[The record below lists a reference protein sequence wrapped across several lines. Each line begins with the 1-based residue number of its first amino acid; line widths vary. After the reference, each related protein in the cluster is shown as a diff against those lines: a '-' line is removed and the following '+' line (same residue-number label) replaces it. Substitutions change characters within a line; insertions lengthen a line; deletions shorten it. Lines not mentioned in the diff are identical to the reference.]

1 MNKMQKLTC
10 AKVLK
15 VIFYLLGFPLLML
28 FVAKDSMIFFNEG
41 AFSETAKN
49 GITAALVL
57 WAGFTLLQ
65 IGLYL
70 VLKKQQAVRTIIL
83 VILAVALMLAPI
95 AGLDI
100 RNEKE
105 LDKIRTEY
113 SDKGVKVENY
123 SLQKQWFN
131 ALSANKRESGYAYKL
146 NERVDNV
153 IRTYGLSEYYPKMY
167 RERTQ
172 LNTAV
177 AYYQVGG
184 LDGEM
189 IKVTGDNID
198 GLFDS
203 LKAQSPYAYN
213 PNGLLYD
220 GYIFGV
226 ENALELLIKYNEYAK
241 LTVYRRSST
250 YIGTEKYADAF
261 KEGCY
266 VLKDGAYV
274 TMKAAGEAFCK
285 QPGTIYYEKLSI
297 ADAYKAM
304 VKDIKDSETN
314 SSKYESDAWYNYFN
328 DNTEILD
335 TRTGKMTNYSTLRI
349 EEDNYRLTDSRL
361 NAVLG
366 TLFEYLGM
374 NPAINKLLNGLN
386 LDGIIGLVNALLQEN
401 GADLTSGDIG
411 NVVSQ
416 LLYGYNNGKGGETTG
431 LAYPV
436 QYLFG
441 NLNLSDKNVFKS
453 TGETAYEYDDEGHL
467 VYEVDASG
475 NTTDIPKLTGKTG
488 TVYVITYSDSGKKNP
503 DGTPILNATVNRAEF
518 DTTKMSPLPEK
529 AADIK
534 TGTVYTTGD
543 IFKEVKLNANY
554 SAYVENLEKNKNPN
568 TAALVDIIKSL
579 QPALGLVGG
588 LLNLNDIIGG
598 LVSGL
603 DVSAILA
610 KIAPDLDL
618 NAILTQILSK
628 IDLTGVTVEGVQ
640 KLLDT
645 VLGELS
651 FYSHPLLKKCWQS
664 DFVSDTDK
672 ALATTAGTTVDMSDY
687 AWVKY
692 TCEDFGITS
701 GCALAA
707 KGGLLTGK
715 TIGNGTSADA
725 AISLADCY
733 QLQADIAYQPEMYP
747 LLAARRY
754 FSIWAGILAMSIFLS
769 TYFHNKERLY
779 AYEIALNGGEY

>member
-131 ALSANKRESGYAYKL
+131 AISANKRESGYAYKL

-241 LTVYRRSST
+241 LTVYRPT
-250 YIGTEKYADAF
+250 KYTVADYAEAF
-261 KEGCY
+261 NAGCY
-266 VLKDGAYV
+266 VINNDGAYV
-274 TMKAAGEAFCK
+274 TMKAAGETFCK
-285 QPGTIYYEKLSI
+285 QPGTIYYEQLSI
-297 ADAYKAM
+297 ADAYKKM
-304 VKDIKDSETN
+304 VSEIEASATN
-314 SSKYESDAWYNYFN
+314 ASAYASDAWYNYTHDF
-328 DNTEILD
+328 TEILD
-335 TRTGKMTNYSTLRI
+335 TRSGEMTTYSKLRI

-374 NPAINKLLNGLN
+374 NPAINKLLDSLKAQQL
-386 LDGIIGLVNALLQEN
+386 LDLVNSLLKEN
-401 GADLTSGDIG
+401 GADLSSGDIG

-431 LAYPV
+431 LALPV

-441 NLNLSDKNVFKS
+441 NLNFTSKEVYKS
-453 TGETAYEYDDEGHL
+453 TGKNAFKGSVPADE
-467 VYEVDASG
+467 V
-475 NTTDIPKLTGKTG
+475 
-488 TVYVITYSDSGKKNP
+488 VYVTTYTIDKDKVND
-503 DGTPILNATVNRAEF
+503 DGTPVLTAKITREAYDAATMKQLPKTSAEIVPG
-518 DTTKMSPLPEK
+518 TK
-529 AADIK
+529 
-534 TGTVYTTGD
+534 YTTGD
-543 IFKEVKLNANY
+543 TYAKTKLGT
-554 SAYVENLEKNKNPN
+554 AYTAYKTKLESDNKNPN

-598 LVSGL
+598 LVPGL
-603 DVSAILA
+603 DVAGILKA
-610 KIAPDLDL
+610 IAPDLDL
-618 NAILTQILSK
+618 NAILTQVLSK

-715 TIGNGTSADA
+715 TIGNGTPADA

-733 QLQADIAYQPEMYP
+733 QLQADIAYQPDMYP

>member
-70 VLKKQQAVRTIIL
+70 VLKKQQAARTIIL
-83 VILAVALMLAPI
+83 VILAVALMLAPV

-131 ALSANKRESGYAYKL
+131 ALSADKRESGYAYKL

-189 IKVTGDNID
+189 IKVTGDNIN

-203 LKAQSPYAYN
+203 LKTQSPYAYN

-220 GYIFGV
+220 GYVFGV

-241 LTVYRRSST
+241 LTVYRPT
-250 YIGTEKYADAF
+250 KYTVADYAEAF
-261 KEGCY
+261 SAGCY
-266 VLKDGAYV
+266 VIKDGAYV
-274 TMKAAGEAFCK
+274 TMKAAGETFCK
-285 QPGTIYYEKLSI
+285 QPGTIYYESLSI
-297 ADAYKAM
+297 ADAYKKM
-304 VKDIKDSETN
+304 VSEIEESATN
-314 SSKYESDAWYNYFN
+314 ASAYESDAWYNYTN
-328 DNTEILD
+328 DITEILD

-374 NPAINKLLNGLN
+374 NPAINKLLDSLKAQQL
-386 LDGIIGLVNALLQEN
+386 LDLVNSLLKDN
-401 GADLTSGDIG
+401 DADLSSGDIG

-431 LAYPV
+431 LALPA

-441 NLNLSDKNVFKS
+441 NLDFTSKEVYKS
-453 TGETAYEYDDEGHL
+453 TGKNAFKVGATADE
-467 VYEVDASG
+467 V
-475 NTTDIPKLTGKTG
+475 
-488 TVYVITYSDSGKKNP
+488 VYVTTYKDSGEVND
-503 DGTPILNATVNRAEF
+503 DGSPVLTATITREAFDNATMKQPPKTSAEIVPGQ
-518 DTTKMSPLPEK
+518 K
-529 AADIK
+529 
-534 TGTVYTTGD
+534 YTTGD
-543 IFKEVKLNANY
+543 TYAKTKLGT
-554 SAYVENLEKNKNPN
+554 AYTAYKTKLESDNKNPN

-588 LLNLNDIIGG
+588 LLDLNDIIGG
-598 LVSGL
+598 LVPGL
-603 DVSAILA
+603 DVAGILKA
-610 KIAPDLDL
+610 IAPDLDL
-618 NAILTQILSK
+618 NAILTQILGK

-701 GCALAA
+701 GCALVA

-733 QLQADIAYQPEMYP
+733 QLQADIAYQPDMYP

-769 TYFHNKERLY
+769 TYFHNKEKLY

>member
-70 VLKKQQAVRTIIL
+70 VLKKQQAARTIIL
-83 VILAVALMLAPI
+83 VILAVALMLAPV

-131 ALSANKRESGYAYKL
+131 ALSADKRESGYAYKL

-203 LKAQSPYAYN
+203 LQSQSPYAYN

-241 LTVYRRSST
+241 LTVYRPT
-250 YIGTEKYADAF
+250 KYTVADYAEAF
-261 KEGCY
+261 SAGCY
-266 VLKDGAYV
+266 VIKDGAYV
-274 TMKAAGEAFCK
+274 TMKAAGETFSK
-285 QPGTIYYEKLSI
+285 QPGTVYYEKLAI
-297 ADAYKAM
+297 ADAYKKM
-304 VKDIKDSETN
+304 VSEIEESATN
-314 SSKYESDAWYNYFN
+314 ASAYESDAWYNYTN
-328 DNTEILD
+328 DITEILD

-374 NPAINKLLNGLN
+374 NPAINKLLDSLKAQQL
-386 LDGIIGLVNALLQEN
+386 LDLVNSLLKEN
-401 GADLTSGDIG
+401 SADLSSGDIG

-431 LAYPV
+431 LALPA

-441 NLNLSDKNVFKS
+441 NLDFTSKEVYKS
-453 TGETAYEYDDEGHL
+453 TGKNAFKVGATADE
-467 VYEVDASG
+467 V
-475 NTTDIPKLTGKTG
+475 
-488 TVYVITYSDSGKKNP
+488 VYVTTYKDSGEVND
-503 DGTPILNATVNRAEF
+503 DGSPVLTATITREAFDNATMKQPPKTSAEIVPGQ
-518 DTTKMSPLPEK
+518 K
-529 AADIK
+529 
-534 TGTVYTTGD
+534 YTTGD
-543 IFKEVKLNANY
+543 TYAKTKLGT
-554 SAYVENLEKNKNPN
+554 AYTAYKTKLESDNKNPN

-588 LLNLNDIIGG
+588 LLDLNDIIGG
-598 LVSGL
+598 LVPGL
-603 DVSAILA
+603 DVAGILKA
-610 KIAPDLDL
+610 IAPDLDL
-618 NAILTQILSK
+618 NAILTQILGK

-733 QLQADIAYQPEMYP
+733 QLQADIAYQPDMYP

>member
-131 ALSANKRESGYAYKL
+131 AISANKRESGYAYKL
-146 NERVDNV
+146 NDRVDNV

-226 ENALELLIKYNEYAK
+226 ENVLELLIKYNEYAK
-241 LTVYRRSST
+241 LTVYRPT
-250 YIGTEKYADAF
+250 KYTVADYAEAF
-261 KEGCY
+261 NAGCY
-266 VLKDGAYV
+266 VINNDGAYV
-274 TMKAAGEAFCK
+274 TMKSAGETFCK
-285 QPGTIYYEKLSI
+285 QPGTIYYEQLAI
-297 ADAYKAM
+297 ADAYKKM
-304 VKDIKDSETN
+304 VSEIEASATN
-314 SSKYESDAWYNYFN
+314 ASAYASDAWYNYTN
-328 DNTEILD
+328 DITEILD

-374 NPAINKLLNGLN
+374 NPAINKLLDSLKAQQL
-386 LDGIIGLVNALLQEN
+386 LDLVNSLLKEN
-401 GADLTSGDIG
+401 GADLSSGDIG

-431 LAYPV
+431 LALPA

-441 NLNLSDKNVFKS
+441 NLNFTSKEVYKS
-453 TGETAYEYDDEGHL
+453 TGKNAFKVGALADE
-467 VYEVDASG
+467 V
-475 NTTDIPKLTGKTG
+475 
-488 TVYVITYSDSGKKNP
+488 VYVTTYTDSGEVND
-503 DGTPILNATVNRAEF
+503 DGTPILTAKITREAFDAATMVQSPKTNAEIVPGQ
-518 DTTKMSPLPEK
+518 K
-529 AADIK
+529 
-534 TGTVYTTGD
+534 YTTGD
-543 IFKEVKLNANY
+543 TYAKTDLGTAYKAYETKLKND
-554 SAYVENLEKNKNPN
+554 NKNPN

-588 LLNLNDIIGG
+588 LLDLNSIIGG

-603 DVSAILA
+603 DVSAILKA
-610 KIAPDLDL
+610 IAPDLDL

-715 TIGNGTSADA
+715 TIGNGTPADA

-769 TYFHNKERLY
+769 TYFHNKEKLY

>member
-70 VLKKQQAVRTIIL
+70 VLKKQQAARTIIL
-83 VILAVALMLAPI
+83 VILAVALMLAPV

-131 ALSANKRESGYAYKL
+131 ALSADKRESGYAYKL

-189 IKVTGDNID
+189 IKVTGENIN

-203 LKAQSPYAYN
+203 LKTQSPYAYN

-241 LTVYRRSST
+241 LTVYRPT
-250 YIGTEKYADAF
+250 KYTVADYAEAF
-261 KEGCY
+261 SAGCY
-266 VLKDGAYV
+266 VINNDGAYV

-285 QPGTIYYEKLSI
+285 QPGTIYYEQLAI
-297 ADAYKAM
+297 ADAYKKM
-304 VKDIKDSETN
+304 VSEIEESATN
-314 SSKYESDAWYNYFN
+314 ASAYESDAWYNYTN
-328 DNTEILD
+328 DITEILD

-374 NPAINKLLNGLN
+374 NPAINKLLDSLKAQQL
-386 LDGIIGLVNALLQEN
+386 LDLVNSLLKDN
-401 GADLTSGDIG
+401 DADLSSGDIG

-431 LAYPV
+431 LALPA

-441 NLNLSDKNVFKS
+441 NLDFTSKEIYKS
-453 TGETAYEYDDEGHL
+453 TGKNAFKVGATADE
-467 VYEVDASG
+467 V
-475 NTTDIPKLTGKTG
+475 
-488 TVYVITYSDSGKKNP
+488 VYVTTYKDSGEVND
-503 DGTPILNATVNRAEF
+503 DGTPVLTATITREVFDNATMKQLPKTSAEIVPGQ
-518 DTTKMSPLPEK
+518 K
-529 AADIK
+529 
-534 TGTVYTTGD
+534 YTTGD
-543 IFKEVKLNANY
+543 TYAKTKLGT
-554 SAYVENLEKNKNPN
+554 AYTAYKTKLESDNKNPN

-588 LLNLNDIIGG
+588 LLDLNDIIGG
-598 LVSGL
+598 LVPGL
-603 DVSAILA
+603 DVAGILKA
-610 KIAPDLDL
+610 IAPDLDL
-618 NAILTQILSK
+618 NAILTQILGK

-733 QLQADIAYQPEMYP
+733 QLQADIAYQPDMYP

>member
-146 NERVDNV
+146 NDRVDNV

-226 ENALELLIKYNEYAK
+226 ENVLELLIKYNEYAK
-241 LTVYRRSST
+241 LTVYRPT
-250 YIGTEKYADAF
+250 KYTVADYAEAF
-261 KEGCY
+261 NAGCY
-266 VLKDGAYV
+266 VIKDGAYV
-274 TMKAAGEAFCK
+274 TMKAAEETFCK
-285 QPGTIYYEKLSI
+285 QPGTIYYESLSI
-297 ADAYKAM
+297 ADAYKKM
-304 VKDIKDSETN
+304 VSEIEASATN
-314 SSKYESDAWYNYFN
+314 ASAYASDAWYNYTHDF
-328 DNTEILD
+328 TEILD

-374 NPAINKLLNGLN
+374 NPAINKLLDSLKAQQL
-386 LDGIIGLVNALLQEN
+386 LDLVNSLLKEN
-401 GADLTSGDIG
+401 GADLSSGDIG

-431 LAYPV
+431 LALPA

-441 NLNLSDKNVFKS
+441 NLNFTSKEVYKS
-453 TGETAYEYDDEGHL
+453 TGKNAFKVVATAADE
-467 VYEVDASG
+467 
-475 NTTDIPKLTGKTG
+475 I
-488 TVYVITYSDSGKKNP
+488 VYVTTYTDTGEVND
-503 DGTPILNATVNRAEF
+503 DGTPVLTATITREAFDAETMKQFPKTNAEIVPG
-518 DTTKMSPLPEK
+518 TK
-529 AADIK
+529 
-534 TGTVYTTGD
+534 YTTGD
-543 IFKEVKLNANY
+543 TYVKTKLEA
-554 SAYVENLEKNKNPN
+554 AYTAYKTKLESDNKNPN

-603 DVSAILA
+603 DVSAILKA
-610 KIAPDLDL
+610 IAPDLDL

-715 TIGNGTSADA
+715 TIGNGTPADA

>member
-131 ALSANKRESGYAYKL
+131 ALSADKRESGYAYKL

-226 ENALELLIKYNEYAK
+226 ENVLELLIKYNEYAK
-241 LTVYRRSST
+241 LTVYRPT
-250 YIGTEKYADAF
+250 KYTVADYAEAF
-261 KEGCY
+261 NAGCY
-266 VLKDGAYV
+266 VINNDGAYV
-274 TMKAAGEAFCK
+274 TMKSAGETFCK
-285 QPGTIYYEKLSI
+285 QPGTIYYEQLAI
-297 ADAYKAM
+297 ADAYKKM
-304 VKDIKDSETN
+304 VSEIEASATN
-314 SSKYESDAWYNYFN
+314 ASAYASDAWYNYTN
-328 DNTEILD
+328 DITEILD

-374 NPAINKLLNGLN
+374 NPAINKLLDSLKAQQL
-386 LDGIIGLVNALLQEN
+386 LDLVNSLLKEN
-401 GADLTSGDIG
+401 GADLSSGDIG

-431 LAYPV
+431 LALPV

-441 NLNLSDKNVFKS
+441 NLNFTSKEVYKS
-453 TGETAYEYDDEGHL
+453 TGKNAFKVGALADE
-467 VYEVDASG
+467 V
-475 NTTDIPKLTGKTG
+475 
-488 TVYVITYSDSGKKNP
+488 VYVTTYTDSGEVND
-503 DGTPILNATVNRAEF
+503 DGTPILTAKITREAFDNATMKQPPKTNAEIVPGQ
-518 DTTKMSPLPEK
+518 K
-529 AADIK
+529 
-534 TGTVYTTGD
+534 YTTGD
-543 IFKEVKLNANY
+543 TYAKTDLGTAYKAYETKLKND
-554 SAYVENLEKNKNPN
+554 NKNPN

-603 DVSAILA
+603 DVSAILKA
-610 KIAPDLDL
+610 IAPDLDL

>member
-83 VILAVALMLAPI
+83 VILAVALMLAPV

-131 ALSANKRESGYAYKL
+131 ALSADKRESGYAYKL

-203 LKAQSPYAYN
+203 LQSQSPYAYN

-241 LTVYRRSST
+241 LTVYRPT
-250 YIGTEKYADAF
+250 KYTVADYAEAF
-261 KEGCY
+261 SAGCY
-266 VLKDGAYV
+266 VIKDGAYV
-274 TMKAAGEAFCK
+274 TMKAAGETFSK
-285 QPGTIYYEKLSI
+285 QPGTIYYENLSI
-297 ADAYKAM
+297 ADAYKKM
-304 VKDIKDSETN
+304 VSEIEESATN
-314 SSKYESDAWYNYFN
+314 ASAYESDAWYNYTN
-328 DNTEILD
+328 DITEILD
-335 TRTGKMTNYSTLRI
+335 TRTGKMTNYSTLRT

-374 NPAINKLLNGLN
+374 NPAINKLLDSLKAQQL
-386 LDGIIGLVNALLQEN
+386 LDLVNSLLQEN
-401 GADLTSGDIG
+401 GADLSSGDIG

-431 LAYPV
+431 LALPA

-441 NLNLSDKNVFKS
+441 NLDFTSKEVYKS
-453 TGETAYEYDDEGHL
+453 TGKNAFKVGALADE
-467 VYEVDASG
+467 V
-475 NTTDIPKLTGKTG
+475 
-488 TVYVITYSDSGKKNP
+488 VYVTTYTDTGEDND
-503 DGTPILNATVNRAEF
+503 DGTPVLTAKITREAFDNATMKQLPKTSAEIV
-518 DTTKMSPLPEK
+518 PEQK
-529 AADIK
+529 
-534 TGTVYTTGD
+534 YTTGD
-543 IFKEVKLNANY
+543 TYAKTKLGT
-554 SAYVENLEKNKNPN
+554 AYTAYKTKLESDNKNPN

-598 LVSGL
+598 LVPGL
-603 DVSAILA
+603 DVAGILKA
-610 KIAPDLDL
+610 IAPDLDL
-618 NAILTQILSK
+618 NAILTQILGK

-733 QLQADIAYQPEMYP
+733 QLQADIAYQPDMYP

-769 TYFHNKERLY
+769 TYFHNKEKLY

>member
-83 VILAVALMLAPI
+83 VVLAVALMLAPI

-131 ALSANKRESGYAYKL
+131 ALSADKRESGYAYKL
-146 NERVDNV
+146 NDRVDNV

-241 LTVYRRSST
+241 LTVYRPT
-250 YIGTEKYADAF
+250 KYTVADYAEAF
-261 KEGCY
+261 SAGCY
-266 VLKDGAYV
+266 VINNDGAYV

-285 QPGTIYYEKLSI
+285 QPGTIYYEQLAI
-297 ADAYKAM
+297 ADAYKKM
-304 VKDIKDSETN
+304 VSEIEESATN
-314 SSKYESDAWYNYFN
+314 ASAYESDAWYNYTN
-328 DNTEILD
+328 DITEILD
-335 TRTGKMTNYSTLRI
+335 TRTGEMTNYSTLRI

-374 NPAINKLLNGLN
+374 NPAINKLLDGLKAQQL
-386 LDGIIGLVNALLQEN
+386 LDLVNSLLLKEN
-401 GADLTSGDIG
+401 GADLSSGDIG

-431 LAYPV
+431 LALPA

-441 NLNLSDKNVFKS
+441 NLDFTSKEVYKS
-453 TGETAYEYDDEGHL
+453 TGKNAFKVGATADE
-467 VYEVDASG
+467 V
-475 NTTDIPKLTGKTG
+475 
-488 TVYVITYSDSGKKNP
+488 VYVTTYKDSGEVND
-503 DGTPILNATVNRAEF
+503 DGSPVLTATITREAFDNATMKQPPKTSAEIVPGQ
-518 DTTKMSPLPEK
+518 K
-529 AADIK
+529 
-534 TGTVYTTGD
+534 YTTGD
-543 IFKEVKLNANY
+543 TYAKTKLGT
-554 SAYVENLEKNKNPN
+554 AYTAYKTKLESDNKNPN

-588 LLNLNDIIGG
+588 LLDLNDIIGG
-598 LVSGL
+598 LVPGL
-603 DVSAILA
+603 DVAGILKA
-610 KIAPDLDL
+610 IAPDLDL
-618 NAILTQILSK
+618 NAILTQILGK

-733 QLQADIAYQPEMYP
+733 QLQADIAYQPDMYP

-769 TYFHNKERLY
+769 TYFHNKEKLY

>member
-131 ALSANKRESGYAYKL
+131 ALSADKRESGYAYKL

-203 LKAQSPYAYN
+203 LQSQSPYAYN

-241 LTVYRRSST
+241 LTVYRPT
-250 YIGTEKYADAF
+250 KYTVADYAEAF
-261 KEGCY
+261 SAGCY
-266 VLKDGAYV
+266 VIKDGAYV
-274 TMKAAGEAFCK
+274 TMKTAGETFSK
-285 QPGTIYYEKLSI
+285 QPGTIYYEQLSI
-297 ADAYKAM
+297 ADAYKKM
-304 VKDIKDSETN
+304 VSEIEESATN
-314 SSKYESDAWYNYFN
+314 ASAYESDAWYNYTN
-328 DNTEILD
+328 DITEILD

-374 NPAINKLLNGLN
+374 NPAINKLLDSLKAQQL
-386 LDGIIGLVNALLQEN
+386 LDLVNSLLQEN
-401 GADLTSGDIG
+401 GADLSSGDIG

-431 LAYPV
+431 LALPA

-441 NLNLSDKNVFKS
+441 NLDFTSKEVYKS
-453 TGETAYEYDDEGHL
+453 TGKNAFKVGATADE
-467 VYEVDASG
+467 V
-475 NTTDIPKLTGKTG
+475 
-488 TVYVITYSDSGKKNP
+488 VYVTTYTDTGEVND
-503 DGTPILNATVNRAEF
+503 DGTPVLTAKITREAFDNATMKQLPKTSAEIVPGQ
-518 DTTKMSPLPEK
+518 K
-529 AADIK
+529 
-534 TGTVYTTGD
+534 YTTGD
-543 IFKEVKLNANY
+543 TYAKTKLET
-554 SAYVENLEKNKNPN
+554 AYTAYKTKLESDNKNPN

-588 LLNLNDIIGG
+588 LLDLNDIIGG
-598 LVSGL
+598 LVPGL
-603 DVSAILA
+603 DVAGILKA
-610 KIAPDLDL
+610 IAPDLDL
-618 NAILTQILSK
+618 NAILTQVLGK

-733 QLQADIAYQPEMYP
+733 QLQADIAYQPDMYP

-769 TYFHNKERLY
+769 TYFHNKEKLY

>member
-83 VILAVALMLAPI
+83 VVLAVALMLAPI

-146 NERVDNV
+146 NDRVDNV

-226 ENALELLIKYNEYAK
+226 ENVLELLIKYNEYAK
-241 LTVYRRSST
+241 LTVYRPT
-250 YIGTEKYADAF
+250 KYTVADYAEAF
-261 KEGCY
+261 NAGCY
-266 VLKDGAYV
+266 VINNDGAYV
-274 TMKAAGEAFCK
+274 TMKSAGETFCK
-285 QPGTIYYEKLSI
+285 QPGTIYYEQLAI
-297 ADAYKAM
+297 ADAYKKM
-304 VKDIKDSETN
+304 VSEIEESATN
-314 SSKYESDAWYNYFN
+314 ASAYASDAWYNYTHDF
-328 DNTEILD
+328 TEILD

-374 NPAINKLLNGLN
+374 NPAINKLLDSLKAQQL
-386 LDGIIGLVNALLQEN
+386 LDLVNSLLKEN
-401 GADLTSGDIG
+401 GADLSSGDIG

-431 LAYPV
+431 LALPA

-441 NLNLSDKNVFKS
+441 NLNFTSKEVYKS
-453 TGETAYEYDDEGHL
+453 TGKNAFKVGALADE
-467 VYEVDASG
+467 V
-475 NTTDIPKLTGKTG
+475 
-488 TVYVITYSDSGKKNP
+488 VYVTTYTDSGEVND
-503 DGTPILNATVNRAEF
+503 DGTPILTAKITREAFDNATMKQPPKTNAEIVPGQ
-518 DTTKMSPLPEK
+518 K
-529 AADIK
+529 
-534 TGTVYTTGD
+534 YTTGD
-543 IFKEVKLNANY
+543 TYAKTDLGTAYKAYETKLKND
-554 SAYVENLEKNKNPN
+554 NKNPN

-603 DVSAILA
+603 DVSAILKA
-610 KIAPDLDL
+610 IAPDLDL

-715 TIGNGTSADA
+715 TIGNGTPADA

-769 TYFHNKERLY
+769 TYFHNKEKLY

>member
-83 VILAVALMLAPI
+83 VVLAVALMLAPI

-131 ALSANKRESGYAYKL
+131 AISANKRTSGYAYKL
-146 NERVDNV
+146 NDRVDNV

-189 IKVTGDNID
+189 IKVTGENIN

-203 LKAQSPYAYN
+203 LKTQSPYAYN

-241 LTVYRRSST
+241 LTVYRPT
-250 YIGTEKYADAF
+250 KYTVADYAEAF
-261 KEGCY
+261 SAGCY
-266 VLKDGAYV
+266 VIKDGAYV
-274 TMKAAGEAFCK
+274 TMKAAGETFSK
-285 QPGTIYYEKLSI
+285 QPGTVYYEKLAI
-297 ADAYKAM
+297 ADAYKKM
-304 VKDIKDSETN
+304 VSEIEESATN
-314 SSKYESDAWYNYFN
+314 ASAYESDAWYNYTN
-328 DNTEILD
+328 DITEILD

-374 NPAINKLLNGLN
+374 NPAINKLLDSLKAQQL
-386 LDGIIGLVNALLQEN
+386 LDLVNSLLKEN
-401 GADLTSGDIG
+401 GADLSSGDIG

-431 LAYPV
+431 LALPA

-441 NLNLSDKNVFKS
+441 NLNFTSKEVYKS
-453 TGETAYEYDDEGHL
+453 TGKNAFKVGATADE
-467 VYEVDASG
+467 V
-475 NTTDIPKLTGKTG
+475 
-488 TVYVITYSDSGKKNP
+488 VYVTTYTDTGEVND
-503 DGTPILNATVNRAEF
+503 DGTPVLTAKITREAFDNATM
-518 DTTKMSPLPEK
+518 KQPP
-529 AADIK
+529 K
-534 TGTVYTTGD
+534 TNEEIVPGQKYTTGD
-543 IFKEVKLNANY
+543 TYAKTDLGTAYTAYKTKLE
-554 SAYVENLEKNKNPN
+554 SDNKNPN

-588 LLNLNDIIGG
+588 LLDLNDIIGG
-598 LVSGL
+598 LVPGL
-603 DVSAILA
+603 DVAGILKA
-610 KIAPDLDL
+610 IAPDLDL
-618 NAILTQILSK
+618 NAILTQILGK

-733 QLQADIAYQPEMYP
+733 QLQADIAYQPDMYP

>member
-146 NERVDNV
+146 NDRVDNV

-203 LKAQSPYAYN
+203 LQSQSPYAYN

-241 LTVYRRSST
+241 LTVYRPT
-250 YIGTEKYADAF
+250 KYTVADYAEAF
-261 KEGCY
+261 NAGCY
-266 VLKDGAYV
+266 VIKDGAYV
-274 TMKAAGEAFCK
+274 TMKAAGETFSK
-285 QPGTIYYEKLSI
+285 QPGTVYYEKLAI
-297 ADAYKAM
+297 ADAYKKM
-304 VKDIKDSETN
+304 VSEIEESATN
-314 SSKYESDAWYNYFN
+314 ASAYESDAWYNYTN
-328 DNTEILD
+328 DITEILD

-374 NPAINKLLNGLN
+374 NPAINKLLDSLKAQQL
-386 LDGIIGLVNALLQEN
+386 LDLVNSLLKDN
-401 GADLTSGDIG
+401 DADLSSGDIG

-431 LAYPV
+431 LALPA

-441 NLNLSDKNVFKS
+441 NLNFTSKEVYKS
-453 TGETAYEYDDEGHL
+453 TGKNAFKVGALADE
-467 VYEVDASG
+467 V
-475 NTTDIPKLTGKTG
+475 
-488 TVYVITYSDSGKKNP
+488 VYVTTYTDSGEVND
-503 DGTPILNATVNRAEF
+503 DGTPILTAKITREAFDNATMKQLPKTSAEIV
-518 DTTKMSPLPEK
+518 PEQK
-529 AADIK
+529 
-534 TGTVYTTGD
+534 YTTGD
-543 IFKEVKLNANY
+543 TYAKTKLGT
-554 SAYVENLEKNKNPN
+554 AYTAYKTKLESDNKNPN

-588 LLNLNDIIGG
+588 LLDLNDIIGG
-598 LVSGL
+598 LVPGL
-603 DVSAILA
+603 DVAGILKA
-610 KIAPDLDL
+610 IAPDLDL
-618 NAILTQILSK
+618 NAILTQILGK

-733 QLQADIAYQPEMYP
+733 QLQADIAYQPDMYP

-769 TYFHNKERLY
+769 TYFHNKEKLY

>member
-83 VILAVALMLAPI
+83 VILAVALMLAPV

-131 ALSANKRESGYAYKL
+131 ALSAGKRESGYAYKL

-203 LKAQSPYAYN
+203 LQSQSPYAYN

-241 LTVYRRSST
+241 LTVYRPT
-250 YIGTEKYADAF
+250 KYTVADYAEAF
-261 KEGCY
+261 SAGCY
-266 VLKDGAYV
+266 VIKDGAYV
-274 TMKAAGEAFCK
+274 TMKAAGETFCK
-285 QPGTIYYEKLSI
+285 QPGTIYYESLSI
-297 ADAYKAM
+297 ADAYKKM
-304 VKDIKDSETN
+304 VSEIEESATN
-314 SSKYESDAWYNYFN
+314 ASAYESDAWYNYTN
-328 DNTEILD
+328 DITEILD

-374 NPAINKLLNGLN
+374 NPAINKLLDSLKAQQL
-386 LDGIIGLVNALLQEN
+386 LDLVNSLLKDN
-401 GADLTSGDIG
+401 DADLSSGDIG

-431 LAYPV
+431 LALPA

-441 NLNLSDKNVFKS
+441 NLDFTSKEVYKS
-453 TGETAYEYDDEGHL
+453 TGKNAFKVGATADE
-467 VYEVDASG
+467 V
-475 NTTDIPKLTGKTG
+475 
-488 TVYVITYSDSGKKNP
+488 VYVTTYKDSGEVND
-503 DGTPILNATVNRAEF
+503 DGSPVLTATITREAFDNATMKQPPKTSAEIVPGQ
-518 DTTKMSPLPEK
+518 K
-529 AADIK
+529 
-534 TGTVYTTGD
+534 YTTGD
-543 IFKEVKLNANY
+543 TYAKTKLGT
-554 SAYVENLEKNKNPN
+554 AYTAYKTKLESDNKNPN

-588 LLNLNDIIGG
+588 LLDLNDIIGG
-598 LVSGL
+598 LVPGL
-603 DVSAILA
+603 DVAGILKA
-610 KIAPDLDL
+610 IAPDLDL
-618 NAILTQILSK
+618 NAILTQILGK

-701 GCALAA
+701 GCALVA

-733 QLQADIAYQPEMYP
+733 QLQADIAYQPDMYP

-769 TYFHNKERLY
+769 TYFHNKEKLY

>member
-226 ENALELLIKYNEYAK
+226 ENVLELLIKYNEYAK
-241 LTVYRRSST
+241 LTVYRPT
-250 YIGTEKYADAF
+250 KYTVADYAEAF
-261 KEGCY
+261 NAGCY
-266 VLKDGAYV
+266 VIKDGAYV
-274 TMKAAGEAFCK
+274 TMKAAGETFCK
-285 QPGTIYYEKLSI
+285 QPGTIYYEQLAI
-297 ADAYKAM
+297 ADAYKKM
-304 VKDIKDSETN
+304 VSEIEASATN
-314 SSKYESDAWYNYFN
+314 ASAYESDAWYNYTN
-328 DNTEILD
+328 DITKIFDPRVKSNIED
-335 TRTGKMTNYSTLRI
+335 ENYTVYSKLRI

-374 NPAINKLLNGLN
+374 NPAINKLLDSLKAQQL
-386 LDGIIGLVNALLQEN
+386 LDLVNSLLKEN
-401 GADLTSGDIG
+401 GADLSSGDIG

-431 LAYPV
+431 LALPV

-441 NLNLSDKNVFKS
+441 NLNFTSKEVYKS
-453 TGETAYEYDDEGHL
+453 TGKNAFKVGALADE
-467 VYEVDASG
+467 V
-475 NTTDIPKLTGKTG
+475 
-488 TVYVITYSDSGKKNP
+488 VYVTTYTDSGEVND
-503 DGTPILNATVNRAEF
+503 DGTPILTAKITREAFDAATMVQPPKTNAEIVPGQ
-518 DTTKMSPLPEK
+518 K
-529 AADIK
+529 
-534 TGTVYTTGD
+534 YTTGD
-543 IFKEVKLNANY
+543 TYAKTDLGTAYKAYETKLKND
-554 SAYVENLEKNKNPN
+554 NKNPN

-603 DVSAILA
+603 DVSAILKA
-610 KIAPDLDL
+610 IAPDLDL

-715 TIGNGTSADA
+715 TIGNGTPADA

-769 TYFHNKERLY
+769 TYFHNKEKLY

>member
-131 ALSANKRESGYAYKL
+131 ALSADKRESGYAYKL

-220 GYIFGV
+220 GYVFGV
-226 ENALELLIKYNEYAK
+226 ENVLELLIKYNEYAK
-241 LTVYRRSST
+241 LTVYRPT
-250 YIGTEKYADAF
+250 KYTVADYAEAF
-261 KEGCY
+261 NAGCY
-266 VLKDGAYV
+266 VIKDGAYV

-285 QPGTIYYEKLSI
+285 QPGTIYYEQLAI
-297 ADAYKAM
+297 ADAYKKM
-304 VKDIKDSETN
+304 VSEIEASATN
-314 SSKYESDAWYNYFN
+314 ASAYESDAWYNYTN
-328 DNTEILD
+328 DITKIFDPRVKSNIED
-335 TRTGKMTNYSTLRI
+335 ENYTVYSKLRI

-374 NPAINKLLNGLN
+374 NPAINKLLDSLKAQQL
-386 LDGIIGLVNALLQEN
+386 LDLVNSLLKEN
-401 GADLTSGDIG
+401 GADLSSGDIG

-431 LAYPV
+431 LALPA

-441 NLNLSDKNVFKS
+441 NLNFTSKEVYKS
-453 TGETAYEYDDEGHL
+453 TGKNAFKVGALADE
-467 VYEVDASG
+467 V
-475 NTTDIPKLTGKTG
+475 
-488 TVYVITYSDSGKKNP
+488 VYVTTYTDSGEVND
-503 DGTPILNATVNRAEF
+503 DGTPILTAKITREAFDNATMKQPPKTNAEIVPGQ
-518 DTTKMSPLPEK
+518 K
-529 AADIK
+529 
-534 TGTVYTTGD
+534 YTTGD
-543 IFKEVKLNANY
+543 TYAKTDLGTAYKAYETKLKND
-554 SAYVENLEKNKNPN
+554 NKNPN

-603 DVSAILA
+603 DVSAILKA
-610 KIAPDLDL
+610 IAPDLDL

-640 KLLDT
+640 KILDT

-672 ALATTAGTTVDMSDY
+672 ALATTTGTTVDMSDY

-701 GCALAA
+701 GCAFAA

-715 TIGNGTSADA
+715 TIGNGTPADA

-769 TYFHNKERLY
+769 TYFHNKEKLY

>member
-146 NERVDNV
+146 NDRVDNV

-226 ENALELLIKYNEYAK
+226 ENVLELLIKYNEYAK
-241 LTVYRRSST
+241 LTVYRPT
-250 YIGTEKYADAF
+250 KYTVADYAEAF
-261 KEGCY
+261 NAGCY
-266 VLKDGAYV
+266 VIKDGAYV
-274 TMKAAGEAFCK
+274 TMKSAGETFCK
-285 QPGTIYYEKLSI
+285 QPGTIYYEQLSI
-297 ADAYKAM
+297 ADAYKKM
-304 VKDIKDSETN
+304 VSEIEASATN
-314 SSKYESDAWYNYFN
+314 ASAYASDAWYNYTN
-328 DNTEILD
+328 DITEILD

-374 NPAINKLLNGLN
+374 NPAINKLLDSLKAQQL
-386 LDGIIGLVNALLQEN
+386 LDLVNSLLKEN
-401 GADLTSGDIG
+401 GADLSSGDIG

-431 LAYPV
+431 LALPV

-441 NLNLSDKNVFKS
+441 NLNFTSKEVYKS
-453 TGETAYEYDDEGHL
+453 TGKNAFKVGALADE
-467 VYEVDASG
+467 V
-475 NTTDIPKLTGKTG
+475 
-488 TVYVITYSDSGKKNP
+488 VYVTTYTDTGEVND
-503 DGTPILNATVNRAEF
+503 DGTPVLTAKITREAFDNATMKQPPKTTAEI
-518 DTTKMSPLPEK
+518 DPGQK
-529 AADIK
+529 
-534 TGTVYTTGD
+534 YTTGD
-543 IFKEVKLNANY
+543 TYAKTDLGTAYTAYKAKLE
-554 SAYVENLEKNKNPN
+554 SDNKNPN

-588 LLNLNDIIGG
+588 LLDLNDIIGG

-603 DVSAILA
+603 DVSAILKA
-610 KIAPDLDL
+610 IAPDLDL

-715 TIGNGTSADA
+715 TIGNGTPADA

>member
-146 NERVDNV
+146 NDRVDNV

-226 ENALELLIKYNEYAK
+226 ENVLELLIKYNEYAK
-241 LTVYRRSST
+241 LTVYRPT
-250 YIGTEKYADAF
+250 KYTVADYAEAF
-261 KEGCY
+261 NAGCY
-266 VLKDGAYV
+266 VINNDGAYV
-274 TMKAAGEAFCK
+274 TMKSAGETFCK
-285 QPGTIYYEKLSI
+285 QPGTIYYEQLAI
-297 ADAYKAM
+297 ADAYKKM
-304 VKDIKDSETN
+304 VSEIEASATN
-314 SSKYESDAWYNYFN
+314 ASAYASDAWYNYTN
-328 DNTEILD
+328 DITKIFDPRVKSNIED
-335 TRTGKMTNYSTLRI
+335 ENYTVYSKLRI

-374 NPAINKLLNGLN
+374 NPAINKLLDSLKAQQL
-386 LDGIIGLVNALLQEN
+386 LDLVNSLLKEN
-401 GADLTSGDIG
+401 GADLSSGDIG

-431 LAYPV
+431 LALPV

-441 NLNLSDKNVFKS
+441 NLNFTSKEVYKS
-453 TGETAYEYDDEGHL
+453 TGKNAFKVGALADE
-467 VYEVDASG
+467 V
-475 NTTDIPKLTGKTG
+475 
-488 TVYVITYSDSGKKNP
+488 VYVTTYTDSGEVND
-503 DGTPILNATVNRAEF
+503 DGTPILTAKITRETFDNATMKQPPKTNAEIVPGQ
-518 DTTKMSPLPEK
+518 K
-529 AADIK
+529 
-534 TGTVYTTGD
+534 YTTGD
-543 IFKEVKLNANY
+543 TYAKTDLGTAYKAYETKLKND
-554 SAYVENLEKNKNPN
+554 NKNPN

-603 DVSAILA
+603 DVSAILKA
-610 KIAPDLDL
+610 IAPDLDL
-618 NAILTQILSK
+618 NAILTQVLSK

-715 TIGNGTSADA
+715 TIGNGTPADA

>member
-70 VLKKQQAVRTIIL
+70 VLKKQQAARTIIL
-83 VILAVALMLAPI
+83 VVLAVALMLAPV

-131 ALSANKRESGYAYKL
+131 AISADKRESGYAYKL

-241 LTVYRRSST
+241 LTVYRPT
-250 YIGTEKYADAF
+250 KYTVADYAEAF
-261 KEGCY
+261 SAGCY
-266 VLKDGAYV
+266 VINNDGAYV

-285 QPGTIYYEKLSI
+285 QPGTIYYEQLAI
-297 ADAYKAM
+297 ADAYKKM
-304 VKDIKDSETN
+304 VSEIEESATN
-314 SSKYESDAWYNYFN
+314 ASAYESDAWYNYTN
-328 DNTEILD
+328 DITEILD
-335 TRTGKMTNYSTLRI
+335 TRTGEMTNYSTLRI

-374 NPAINKLLNGLN
+374 NPAINKLLDSLKAQQL
-386 LDGIIGLVNALLQEN
+386 LDLVNSLLKEN
-401 GADLTSGDIG
+401 SADLSSGDIG

-431 LAYPV
+431 LALPA

-441 NLNLSDKNVFKS
+441 NLDFTSKEVYKS
-453 TGETAYEYDDEGHL
+453 TGKNAFKVGATADE
-467 VYEVDASG
+467 V
-475 NTTDIPKLTGKTG
+475 
-488 TVYVITYSDSGKKNP
+488 VYVTTYKDSGEVND
-503 DGTPILNATVNRAEF
+503 DGSPVLTATITREAFDNATMKQPPKTSAEIVPGQ
-518 DTTKMSPLPEK
+518 K
-529 AADIK
+529 
-534 TGTVYTTGD
+534 YTTGD
-543 IFKEVKLNANY
+543 TYAKTKLGT
-554 SAYVENLEKNKNPN
+554 AYTAYKTKLESDNKNPN

-588 LLNLNDIIGG
+588 LLDLNDIIGG
-598 LVSGL
+598 LVPGL
-603 DVSAILA
+603 DVAGILKA
-610 KIAPDLDL
+610 IAPDLDL
-618 NAILTQILSK
+618 NAILTQILGK

-701 GCALAA
+701 GCALVA

-733 QLQADIAYQPEMYP
+733 QLQADIAYQPDMYP

-769 TYFHNKERLY
+769 TYFHNKEKLY

>member
-83 VILAVALMLAPI
+83 VILAVALMLAPV

-131 ALSANKRESGYAYKL
+131 ALSADKRESGYAYKL

-203 LKAQSPYAYN
+203 LQSQSPYAYN

-241 LTVYRRSST
+241 LTVYRPT
-250 YIGTEKYADAF
+250 KYTVADYAEAF
-261 KEGCY
+261 NAGCY
-266 VLKDGAYV
+266 VIKDGAYV
-274 TMKAAGEAFCK
+274 TMKAAGEPFSK
-285 QPGTIYYEKLSI
+285 QPGTVYYEKLAI
-297 ADAYKAM
+297 ADAYKKM
-304 VKDIKDSETN
+304 VSEIEESATN
-314 SSKYESDAWYNYFN
+314 ASAYESDAWYNYTN
-328 DNTEILD
+328 DITEILD
-335 TRTGKMTNYSTLRI
+335 TRSGKMTNYSTLRI

-374 NPAINKLLNGLN
+374 NPAINKLLDSLKAQQL
-386 LDGIIGLVNALLQEN
+386 LDLVNSLLKEN
-401 GADLTSGDIG
+401 GADLSSGDIG

-431 LAYPV
+431 LALPA

-441 NLNLSDKNVFKS
+441 NLDFTSKEVYKS
-453 TGETAYEYDDEGHL
+453 TGKNAFKVGALADE
-467 VYEVDASG
+467 V
-475 NTTDIPKLTGKTG
+475 
-488 TVYVITYSDSGKKNP
+488 VYVTTYTDSGEVND
-503 DGTPILNATVNRAEF
+503 DGTPVLTAKITREAFDNATMKQLPKTSAEIV
-518 DTTKMSPLPEK
+518 PEQK
-529 AADIK
+529 
-534 TGTVYTTGD
+534 YTTGD
-543 IFKEVKLNANY
+543 TYAKTKLGT
-554 SAYVENLEKNKNPN
+554 AYTAYKTKLESDNKNPN

-588 LLNLNDIIGG
+588 LLDLNDIIGG
-598 LVSGL
+598 LVPGL
-603 DVSAILA
+603 DVAGILKA
-610 KIAPDLDL
+610 IAPDLDL
-618 NAILTQILSK
+618 NAILTQILGK

-701 GCALAA
+701 GCALIA

-733 QLQADIAYQPEMYP
+733 QLQADIAYQPDMYP

-769 TYFHNKERLY
+769 TYFHNKEKLY

>member
-83 VILAVALMLAPI
+83 VILAVALMLAPV

-131 ALSANKRESGYAYKL
+131 ALSADKRESGYAYKL

-203 LKAQSPYAYN
+203 LQSQSPYAYN

-241 LTVYRRSST
+241 LTVYRPT
-250 YIGTEKYADAF
+250 KYTVADYAEAF
-261 KEGCY
+261 SAGCY
-266 VLKDGAYV
+266 VIKDGAYV
-274 TMKAAGEAFCK
+274 TMKAAGETFSK
-285 QPGTIYYEKLSI
+285 QPGTIYYEQLSI
-297 ADAYKAM
+297 ADAYKKM
-304 VKDIKDSETN
+304 VSEIEESATN
-314 SSKYESDAWYNYFN
+314 ASAYESDAWYNYTN
-328 DNTEILD
+328 DITEILD

-374 NPAINKLLNGLN
+374 NPAINKLLDSLKAQQL
-386 LDGIIGLVNALLQEN
+386 LDLVNSLLKEN
-401 GADLTSGDIG
+401 GADLSSGDIG

-431 LAYPV
+431 LALPA

-441 NLNLSDKNVFKS
+441 NLNFTSKEVYKS
-453 TGETAYEYDDEGHL
+453 TGKNAFKVGATADE
-467 VYEVDASG
+467 V
-475 NTTDIPKLTGKTG
+475 
-488 TVYVITYSDSGKKNP
+488 VYVTTYTDTGEVND
-503 DGTPILNATVNRAEF
+503 DGTPVLTAKITREAFDNATM
-518 DTTKMSPLPEK
+518 KQPP
-529 AADIK
+529 K
-534 TGTVYTTGD
+534 TNEEIVPGQKYTTGD
-543 IFKEVKLNANY
+543 TYAKTKLGT
-554 SAYVENLEKNKNPN
+554 AYTAYKTKLESDNKNPN

-588 LLNLNDIIGG
+588 LLDLNDIIGG
-598 LVSGL
+598 LVPGL
-603 DVSAILA
+603 DVAGILKA
-610 KIAPDLDL
+610 IAPDLDL
-618 NAILTQILSK
+618 NAILTQILGK

-733 QLQADIAYQPEMYP
+733 QLQADIAYQPDMYP

-769 TYFHNKERLY
+769 TYFHNKEKLY

>member
-83 VILAVALMLAPI
+83 VILAVALMLAPV

-131 ALSANKRESGYAYKL
+131 ALSADKRESGYAYKL

-203 LKAQSPYAYN
+203 LQSQSPYAYN

-220 GYIFGV
+220 GYVFGV

-241 LTVYRRSST
+241 LTVYRPT
-250 YIGTEKYADAF
+250 KYTVADYAEAF
-261 KEGCY
+261 SAGCY
-266 VLKDGAYV
+266 VIKDGAYV
-274 TMKAAGEAFCK
+274 TMKAAGETFCK
-285 QPGTIYYEKLSI
+285 QPGTVYYEKLAI
-297 ADAYKAM
+297 ADAYKKM
-304 VKDIKDSETN
+304 VSEIEESATN
-314 SSKYESDAWYNYFN
+314 ASAYESDAWYNYTN
-328 DNTEILD
+328 DITEILD
-335 TRTGKMTNYSTLRI
+335 TRSGKMTNYSTLRI

-374 NPAINKLLNGLN
+374 NPAINKLLDSLKAQQL
-386 LDGIIGLVNALLQEN
+386 LDLVNSLLKEN
-401 GADLTSGDIG
+401 GADLSSGDIG

-431 LAYPV
+431 LALPV

-441 NLNLSDKNVFKS
+441 NLNFTSKEVYKS
-453 TGETAYEYDDEGHL
+453 TGKNAFKVGALADE
-467 VYEVDASG
+467 V
-475 NTTDIPKLTGKTG
+475 
-488 TVYVITYSDSGKKNP
+488 VYVTTYTDSGEVND
-503 DGTPILNATVNRAEF
+503 DGTPILTAKITREAFDNATMKQPPKTNAEIVPGQ
-518 DTTKMSPLPEK
+518 K
-529 AADIK
+529 
-534 TGTVYTTGD
+534 YTTGD
-543 IFKEVKLNANY
+543 TYAKTDLGTAYKAYETKLKND
-554 SAYVENLEKNKNPN
+554 NKNPN

-603 DVSAILA
+603 DVSAILKA
-610 KIAPDLDL
+610 IAPDLDL

-733 QLQADIAYQPEMYP
+733 QLQADIAYQPDMYP

-769 TYFHNKERLY
+769 TYFHNKEKLY

>member
-131 ALSANKRESGYAYKL
+131 AISANKRTSGYAYNL

-153 IRTYGLSEYYPKMY
+153 IRTYGLLSEYYPKMY

-189 IKVTGDNID
+189 IKVTGDNIN

-220 GYIFGV
+220 GYVFGV

-241 LTVYRRSST
+241 LTVYRPT
-250 YIGTEKYADAF
+250 KYTVADYAEAF
-261 KEGCY
+261 SAGCY
-266 VLKDGAYV
+266 VIKDGAYV
-274 TMKAAGEAFCK
+274 TMKAAGETFSK
-285 QPGTIYYEKLSI
+285 QPGTVYYEKLAI
-297 ADAYKAM
+297 ADAYKKM
-304 VKDIKDSETN
+304 VSEIEESATN
-314 SSKYESDAWYNYFN
+314 ASAYESDAWYNYTN
-328 DNTEILD
+328 DITEILD

-374 NPAINKLLNGLN
+374 NPAINKLLDSLKAQQL
-386 LDGIIGLVNALLQEN
+386 LDLVNSLLKEN
-401 GADLTSGDIG
+401 GADLSSGDIG

-431 LAYPV
+431 LALPA

-441 NLNLSDKNVFKS
+441 NLDFTSKEVYKS
-453 TGETAYEYDDEGHL
+453 TGKNAFKVGALADE
-467 VYEVDASG
+467 V
-475 NTTDIPKLTGKTG
+475 
-488 TVYVITYSDSGKKNP
+488 VYVTTYTDSGEVND
-503 DGTPILNATVNRAEF
+503 DGTPVLTAKITREAFDNATMKQLPKTSAEIV
-518 DTTKMSPLPEK
+518 PEQK
-529 AADIK
+529 
-534 TGTVYTTGD
+534 YTTGD
-543 IFKEVKLNANY
+543 TYAKTKLGT
-554 SAYVENLEKNKNPN
+554 AYTAYKTKLESDNKNPN

-588 LLNLNDIIGG
+588 LLDLNDIIGG
-598 LVSGL
+598 LVPGL
-603 DVSAILA
+603 DVAGILKA
-610 KIAPDLDL
+610 IAPDLDL
-618 NAILTQILSK
+618 NAILTQILGK

-733 QLQADIAYQPEMYP
+733 QLQADIAYQPDMYP

-769 TYFHNKERLY
+769 TYFHNKEKLY

>member
-83 VILAVALMLAPI
+83 VVLAVALMLAPI

-146 NERVDNV
+146 NDRVDNV

-241 LTVYRRSST
+241 LTVYRPT
-250 YIGTEKYADAF
+250 KYTVADYAEAF
-261 KEGCY
+261 NAGCY
-266 VLKDGAYV
+266 VIKDGAYV
-274 TMKAAGEAFCK
+274 TMKAAGETFCK
-285 QPGTIYYEKLSI
+285 QPGTIYYEQLAI
-297 ADAYKAM
+297 ADAYNKMVSEIKASAT
-304 VKDIKDSETN
+304 DASA
-314 SSKYESDAWYNYFN
+314 YASDAWYNYFN

-374 NPAINKLLNGLN
+374 NPAINKLLDSLKAQQL
-386 LDGIIGLVNALLQEN
+386 LDLVNSLLKEN
-401 GADLTSGDIG
+401 GADLSSGDIG

-416 LLYGYNNGKGGETTG
+416 LLYGYNNGKEGGETTG
-431 LAYPV
+431 LALPA

-441 NLNLSDKNVFKS
+441 NLDFTSKEVYKS
-453 TGETAYEYDDEGHL
+453 TGKNAFKVGALADE
-467 VYEVDASG
+467 V
-475 NTTDIPKLTGKTG
+475 
-488 TVYVITYSDSGKKNP
+488 VYVTTYTDSGEVND
-503 DGTPILNATVNRAEF
+503 DGTPILTAKITRETFDAATMKQRPTTNAEIVLGQ
-518 DTTKMSPLPEK
+518 K
-529 AADIK
+529 
-534 TGTVYTTGD
+534 YTTGD
-543 IFKEVKLNANY
+543 TYAKTDLGTAYTAYKTKLE
-554 SAYVENLEKNKNPN
+554 SDNKNPN

-588 LLNLNDIIGG
+588 LLDLNSIIGG
-598 LVSGL
+598 LVPGL
-603 DVSAILA
+603 DVARILKA
-610 KIAPDLDL
+610 IAPDLDL
-618 NAILTQILSK
+618 NAILTQVLGK
-628 IDLTGVTVEGVQ
+628 IDLTGVTVGDVQ
-640 KLLDT
+640 ELLDT

-769 TYFHNKERLY
+769 TYFHNKEKLY

>member
-70 VLKKQQAVRTIIL
+70 VLKKQQAARTIIL
-83 VILAVALMLAPI
+83 VVLAVALMLAPV

-131 ALSANKRESGYAYKL
+131 AISANKRESGYAYKL
-146 NERVDNV
+146 NDRVDNV

-241 LTVYRRSST
+241 LTVYRPT
-250 YIGTEKYADAF
+250 KYTVADYAEAF
-261 KEGCY
+261 SAGCY
-266 VLKDGAYV
+266 VINNDGAYV
-274 TMKAAGEAFCK
+274 TMKAAGEPFCK
-285 QPGTIYYEKLSI
+285 QPGTIYYEQLAI
-297 ADAYKAM
+297 ADAYKKM
-304 VKDIKDSETN
+304 VSEIEESATN
-314 SSKYESDAWYNYFN
+314 ASAYASDAWYNYTN
-328 DNTEILD
+328 DITEILD

-374 NPAINKLLNGLN
+374 NPAINKLLDSLKAQQL
-386 LDGIIGLVNALLQEN
+386 LDLVNSLLKEN
-401 GADLTSGDIG
+401 GADLSSGDIG

-431 LAYPV
+431 LALPA

-441 NLNLSDKNVFKS
+441 NLDFTSKEVYKS
-453 TGETAYEYDDEGHL
+453 TGKNAFKVGATADE
-467 VYEVDASG
+467 V
-475 NTTDIPKLTGKTG
+475 
-488 TVYVITYSDSGKKNP
+488 VYVTTYKDSGEVND
-503 DGTPILNATVNRAEF
+503 DGSPVLTATITREAFDNATMKQPPKTSAEIVPGQ
-518 DTTKMSPLPEK
+518 K
-529 AADIK
+529 
-534 TGTVYTTGD
+534 YTTGD
-543 IFKEVKLNANY
+543 TYAKTKLGT
-554 SAYVENLEKNKNPN
+554 AYTAYKTKLESDNKNPN

-588 LLNLNDIIGG
+588 LLDLNDIIGG
-598 LVSGL
+598 LVPGL
-603 DVSAILA
+603 DVAGILKA
-610 KIAPDLDL
+610 IAPDLDL
-618 NAILTQILSK
+618 NAILTQILGK

-701 GCALAA
+701 GCALVA

-733 QLQADIAYQPEMYP
+733 QLQADIAYQPDMYP

-769 TYFHNKERLY
+769 TYFHNKEKLY

>member
-70 VLKKQQAVRTIIL
+70 VLKKQQAARTIIL
-83 VILAVALMLAPI
+83 VILAVTLMLAPV
-95 AGLDI
+95 AGLDA

-131 ALSANKRESGYAYKL
+131 ALSADKRESGYAYKL

-203 LKAQSPYAYN
+203 LQSQSPYAYN

-241 LTVYRRSST
+241 LTVYRPT
-250 YIGTEKYADAF
+250 KYTVADYAEAF
-261 KEGCY
+261 NAGCY
-266 VLKDGAYV
+266 VIKDGAYV
-274 TMKAAGEAFCK
+274 TMKAAGETFSK
-285 QPGTIYYEKLSI
+285 QPGTVYYEKLAI
-297 ADAYKAM
+297 ADAYKKM
-304 VKDIKDSETN
+304 VSEIEESATN
-314 SSKYESDAWYNYFN
+314 ASAYESDAWYNYTN
-328 DNTEILD
+328 DITEILD
-335 TRTGKMTNYSTLRI
+335 TRSGKMTNYSTLRI

-374 NPAINKLLNGLN
+374 NPAINKLLDSLKAQQL
-386 LDGIIGLVNALLQEN
+386 LDLVNSLLQEN
-401 GADLTSGDIG
+401 SADLSSGDIG

-431 LAYPV
+431 LALPA

-441 NLNLSDKNVFKS
+441 NLDFTSKEVYKS
-453 TGETAYEYDDEGHL
+453 TGKNAFKVGALADE
-467 VYEVDASG
+467 V
-475 NTTDIPKLTGKTG
+475 
-488 TVYVITYSDSGKKNP
+488 VYVTMYTDSGEVND
-503 DGTPILNATVNRAEF
+503 DGTPVLTAKITREAFDNATMKQLPKTSAEIV
-518 DTTKMSPLPEK
+518 PEQK
-529 AADIK
+529 
-534 TGTVYTTGD
+534 YTTGD
-543 IFKEVKLNANY
+543 TYAKTKLGT
-554 SAYVENLEKNKNPN
+554 AYTAYKTKLESDNKNPN

-588 LLNLNDIIGG
+588 LLDLNDIIGG
-598 LVSGL
+598 LVPGL
-603 DVSAILA
+603 DVAGILKA
-610 KIAPDLDL
+610 IAPDLDL
-618 NAILTQILSK
+618 NAILTQILGK

-733 QLQADIAYQPEMYP
+733 QLQADIAYQPDMYP

-769 TYFHNKERLY
+769 TYFHNKEKLY

>member
-70 VLKKQQAVRTIIL
+70 VLKKQQAARTIIL
-83 VILAVALMLAPI
+83 VILAVALMLAPV

-131 ALSANKRESGYAYKL
+131 AISANKRESGYAYKL
-146 NERVDNV
+146 NDRVDNV

-189 IKVTGDNID
+189 IKVTGENIN

-203 LKAQSPYAYN
+203 LKTQSPYAYN

-241 LTVYRRSST
+241 LTVYRPT
-250 YIGTEKYADAF
+250 KYTVADYAEAF
-261 KEGCY
+261 SAGCY
-266 VLKDGAYV
+266 VIKDGAYV
-274 TMKAAGEAFCK
+274 TMKAAGETFSK
-285 QPGTIYYEKLSI
+285 QPGTVYYEKLAI
-297 ADAYKAM
+297 ADAYKKM
-304 VKDIKDSETN
+304 VSEIEESATN
-314 SSKYESDAWYNYFN
+314 ASAYESDAWFNYTN
-328 DNTEILD
+328 DITEILD
-335 TRTGKMTNYSTLRI
+335 TRSGKMTNYSTLRI

-374 NPAINKLLNGLN
+374 NPAINKLLDSLKAQQL
-386 LDGIIGLVNALLQEN
+386 LDLVNSLLKEN
-401 GADLTSGDIG
+401 GADLSSGDIG

-431 LAYPV
+431 LALPA

-441 NLNLSDKNVFKS
+441 NLNFTSKEVYKS
-453 TGETAYEYDDEGHL
+453 TGKNAFKVGATADE
-467 VYEVDASG
+467 V
-475 NTTDIPKLTGKTG
+475 
-488 TVYVITYSDSGKKNP
+488 VYVTTYTDTGEVND
-503 DGTPILNATVNRAEF
+503 DGTPVLTAKITREAFDNATM
-518 DTTKMSPLPEK
+518 KQPP
-529 AADIK
+529 K
-534 TGTVYTTGD
+534 TNEEIVPGQKYTTGD
-543 IFKEVKLNANY
+543 TYAKTDLGTAYTAYKTKLE
-554 SAYVENLEKNKNPN
+554 SDNKNPN

-588 LLNLNDIIGG
+588 LLDLNDIIGG
-598 LVSGL
+598 LVPGL
-603 DVSAILA
+603 DVAGILKA
-610 KIAPDLDL
+610 IAPDLDL
-618 NAILTQILSK
+618 NAILTQILGK

-701 GCALAA
+701 GCALIA

-733 QLQADIAYQPEMYP
+733 QLQADIAYQPDMYP

-769 TYFHNKERLY
+769 TYFHNKEKLY

>member
-83 VILAVALMLAPI
+83 VILAVALMLAPV

-203 LKAQSPYAYN
+203 LQSQSPYAYN

-241 LTVYRRSST
+241 LTVYRPT
-250 YIGTEKYADAF
+250 KYTVADYAEAF
-261 KEGCY
+261 NAGCY
-266 VLKDGAYV
+266 VIKDGAYV
-274 TMKAAGEAFCK
+274 TMKAAGETFSK
-285 QPGTIYYEKLSI
+285 QPGTVYYEKLAI
-297 ADAYKAM
+297 ADAYKKM
-304 VKDIKDSETN
+304 VSEIEESATN
-314 SSKYESDAWYNYFN
+314 ASAYESDAWYNYTN
-328 DNTEILD
+328 DITEILD
-335 TRTGKMTNYSTLRI
+335 TRSGKMTNYSTLRI

-374 NPAINKLLNGLN
+374 NPAINKLLDSLKAQQL
-386 LDGIIGLVNALLQEN
+386 LDLVNSLLKEN
-401 GADLTSGDIG
+401 SADLSSGDIG

-431 LAYPV
+431 LALPA

-441 NLNLSDKNVFKS
+441 NLDFTSKEVYKS
-453 TGETAYEYDDEGHL
+453 TGKNAFKVGATADE
-467 VYEVDASG
+467 V
-475 NTTDIPKLTGKTG
+475 
-488 TVYVITYSDSGKKNP
+488 VYVTTYKDSGEVND
-503 DGTPILNATVNRAEF
+503 DGSPVLTATITREAFDNATMKQPPKTSAEIVPGQ
-518 DTTKMSPLPEK
+518 K
-529 AADIK
+529 
-534 TGTVYTTGD
+534 YTTGD
-543 IFKEVKLNANY
+543 TYAKTKLGT
-554 SAYVENLEKNKNPN
+554 AYTAYKTKLESDNKNPN

-588 LLNLNDIIGG
+588 LLDLNDIIGG
-598 LVSGL
+598 LVPGL
-603 DVSAILA
+603 DVAGILKA
-610 KIAPDLDL
+610 IAPDLDL
-618 NAILTQILSK
+618 NAILTQILGK

-672 ALATTAGTTVDMSDY
+672 ALVTTSGTTVDMSDY

-733 QLQADIAYQPEMYP
+733 QLQADIAYQPDMYP

-769 TYFHNKERLY
+769 TYFHNKEKLY

>member
-83 VILAVALMLAPI
+83 VILAVALMLAPV

-146 NERVDNV
+146 NDRVDNV

-184 LDGEM
+184 LDGKM
-189 IKVTGDNID
+189 IKVTGENIN

-203 LKAQSPYAYN
+203 LKTQSPYAYN

-226 ENALELLIKYNEYAK
+226 ENVLELLIKYNEYAK
-241 LTVYRRSST
+241 LTVYRPT
-250 YIGTEKYADAF
+250 KYTVADYAEAF
-261 KEGCY
+261 SAGCY
-266 VLKDGAYV
+266 VIKDGAYV

-285 QPGTIYYEKLSI
+285 QPGTVYYEKLAI
-297 ADAYKAM
+297 ADAYKKM
-304 VKDIKDSETN
+304 VSEIEESATN
-314 SSKYESDAWYNYFN
+314 ASAYESDAWYNYTN
-328 DNTEILD
+328 DITEILD
-335 TRTGKMTNYSTLRI
+335 TRTGKMTNYSTLRT

-374 NPAINKLLNGLN
+374 NPAINKLLDSLKAQQL
-386 LDGIIGLVNALLQEN
+386 LDLVNSLLQEN
-401 GADLTSGDIG
+401 GADLSSGDIG

-431 LAYPV
+431 LALPA

-441 NLNLSDKNVFKS
+441 NLDFTSKEVYKS
-453 TGETAYEYDDEGHL
+453 TGKNAFKVGALADE
-467 VYEVDASG
+467 V
-475 NTTDIPKLTGKTG
+475 
-488 TVYVITYSDSGKKNP
+488 VYVTTYTDTGEDND
-503 DGTPILNATVNRAEF
+503 DGTPVLTAKITREAFDNATM
-518 DTTKMSPLPEK
+518 KQLP
-529 AADIK
+529 K
-534 TGTVYTTGD
+534 TNEEIVPEQKYTTGD
-543 IFKEVKLNANY
+543 TYAKTDLGTAYTAYKTKLE
-554 SAYVENLEKNKNPN
+554 SDNKNPN

-598 LVSGL
+598 LVPGL
-603 DVSAILA
+603 DVAGILKA
-610 KIAPDLDL
+610 IAPDLDL
-618 NAILTQILSK
+618 NAILTQILGK

-733 QLQADIAYQPEMYP
+733 QLQADIAYQPDMYP

-769 TYFHNKERLY
+769 TYFHNKEKLY

>member
-226 ENALELLIKYNEYAK
+226 ENVLELLIKYNEYAK
-241 LTVYRRSST
+241 LTVYRPT
-250 YIGTEKYADAF
+250 KYTVADYAEAF
-261 KEGCY
+261 NAGCY
-266 VLKDGAYV
+266 VINNDGAYV
-274 TMKAAGEAFCK
+274 TMKSAGEIFCK
-285 QPGTIYYEKLSI
+285 QPGTIYYEQLAI
-297 ADAYKAM
+297 ADAYKKM
-304 VKDIKDSETN
+304 VSEIEASATN
-314 SSKYESDAWYNYFN
+314 ASAYASDAWYNYTN
-328 DNTEILD
+328 DITKIFDPRVKSNIED
-335 TRTGKMTNYSTLRI
+335 ENYTVYSKLRI

-374 NPAINKLLNGLN
+374 NPAINKLLDSLKAQQL
-386 LDGIIGLVNALLQEN
+386 LDLVNSLLKEN
-401 GADLTSGDIG
+401 GADLSSGDIG

-431 LAYPV
+431 LALPA

-441 NLNLSDKNVFKS
+441 NLNFTSKEVYKS
-453 TGETAYEYDDEGHL
+453 TGKNAFKVGALADE
-467 VYEVDASG
+467 V
-475 NTTDIPKLTGKTG
+475 
-488 TVYVITYSDSGKKNP
+488 VYVTTYTDTGEVND
-503 DGTPILNATVNRAEF
+503 DGTPVLTAKITREAFDNATMKQLPKTNAEIVPG
-518 DTTKMSPLPEK
+518 TK
-529 AADIK
+529 
-534 TGTVYTTGD
+534 YTTGD
-543 IFKEVKLNANY
+543 TYAKTDLGTAYKAYETKLKND
-554 SAYVENLEKNKNPN
+554 NKNPN

-603 DVSAILA
+603 DVSAILKA
-610 KIAPDLDL
+610 IAPDLDL

-769 TYFHNKERLY
+769 TYFHNKEKLY

>member
-146 NERVDNV
+146 NDRVDNV

-189 IKVTGDNID
+189 IKVTGDNIN

-226 ENALELLIKYNEYAK
+226 ENVLELLIKYNEYAK
-241 LTVYRRSST
+241 LTVYRPT
-250 YIGTEKYADAF
+250 KYTVADYAEAF
-261 KEGCY
+261 NAGCY
-266 VLKDGAYV
+266 VINNDGAYV
-274 TMKAAGEAFCK
+274 TMKAAGEPFCK
-285 QPGTIYYEKLSI
+285 QPGTIYYEQLAI
-297 ADAYKAM
+297 ADAYKKM
-304 VKDIKDSETN
+304 VSEIEASATN
-314 SSKYESDAWYNYFN
+314 ASAYASDAWYNYTN
-328 DNTEILD
+328 DITEILD

-374 NPAINKLLNGLN
+374 NPAINKLFNGLN
-386 LDGIIGLVNALLQEN
+386 LDGIIGLVNALLKEN
-401 GADLTSGDIG
+401 GADLSSGDIG

-431 LAYPV
+431 LALPV

-441 NLNLSDKNVFKS
+441 NLNFTSKEVYKS
-453 TGETAYEYDDEGHL
+453 TGKNAFKVGALPDE
-467 VYEVDASG
+467 V
-475 NTTDIPKLTGKTG
+475 
-488 TVYVITYSDSGKKNP
+488 VYVTTYTIDKDKVND
-503 DGTPILNATVNRAEF
+503 DGTPVLTAKITREAFDAATMVQPPKTNEEIV
-518 DTTKMSPLPEK
+518 PEQK
-529 AADIK
+529 
-534 TGTVYTTGD
+534 YTTGD
-543 IFKEVKLNANY
+543 TYAKT
-554 SAYVENLEKNKNPN
+554 NLETAYTAYKTKLESDNKNPN

-588 LLNLNDIIGG
+588 LLDLNSIIGG

-603 DVSAILA
+603 DVSAILKA
-610 KIAPDLDL
+610 IAPDLDL

-701 GCALAA
+701 GCALVA

-733 QLQADIAYQPEMYP
+733 QLQADIAYQPDMYP

>member
-131 ALSANKRESGYAYKL
+131 AISANKRESGYAYKL

-226 ENALELLIKYNEYAK
+226 ENVLELLIKYNEYAK
-241 LTVYRRSST
+241 LTVYRPT
-250 YIGTEKYADAF
+250 KYTVADYAEAF
-261 KEGCY
+261 NAGCY
-266 VLKDGAYV
+266 VINNDGAYV
-274 TMKAAGEAFCK
+274 TMKAAGETFCK
-285 QPGTIYYEKLSI
+285 QPGTIYYEQLSI
-297 ADAYKAM
+297 ADAYKKM
-304 VKDIKDSETN
+304 VSEIEESATN
-314 SSKYESDAWYNYFN
+314 ASAYASDAWYNYTN
-328 DNTEILD
+328 DITEILD

-374 NPAINKLLNGLN
+374 NPAINKLFNGLN
-386 LDGIIGLVNALLQEN
+386 LDGIIGLVNALLKEN
-401 GADLTSGDIG
+401 GADLSSGDIG

-431 LAYPV
+431 LALPA

-441 NLNLSDKNVFKS
+441 NLNFTSKEVYKS
-453 TGETAYEYDDEGHL
+453 TGKNAFKVVPLADE
-467 VYEVDASG
+467 V
-475 NTTDIPKLTGKTG
+475 
-488 TVYVITYSDSGKKNP
+488 VYVTTYKDTGEVND
-503 DGTPILNATVNRAEF
+503 DGTPILTATITREAFDASAMKQLPKTSAEIVPG
-518 DTTKMSPLPEK
+518 TK
-529 AADIK
+529 
-534 TGTVYTTGD
+534 YTTGD
-543 IFKEVKLNANY
+543 TYAKTKLET
-554 SAYVENLEKNKNPN
+554 AYTAYKTKLESDNKNPN

-588 LLNLNDIIGG
+588 LLDLNSIIGG

-603 DVSAILA
+603 DVSAILKA
-610 KIAPDLDL
+610 IAPDLDL

-672 ALATTAGTTVDMSDY
+672 ALATTAGTTVDMSGY

-715 TIGNGTSADA
+715 TIGNGTPADA

-733 QLQADIAYQPEMYP
+733 QLQADIAYQPDMYP

-769 TYFHNKERLY
+769 TYFHNKEKLY

>member
-226 ENALELLIKYNEYAK
+226 ENVLELLIKYNEYAK
-241 LTVYRRSST
+241 LTVYRPT
-250 YIGTEKYADAF
+250 KYTVADYAEAF
-261 KEGCY
+261 NAGCY
-266 VLKDGAYV
+266 VIKDGAYV
-274 TMKAAGEAFCK
+274 TMKSAGETFCK
-285 QPGTIYYEKLSI
+285 QPGTIYYEQLSI
-297 ADAYKAM
+297 ADAYKKM
-304 VKDIKDSETN
+304 VSEIEASATN
-314 SSKYESDAWYNYFN
+314 ASAYASDAWYNYTHDF
-328 DNTEILD
+328 TEILD
-335 TRTGKMTNYSTLRI
+335 TRSGEMTTYSKLRI

-374 NPAINKLLNGLN
+374 NPAINKLLDSLKAQQL
-386 LDGIIGLVNALLQEN
+386 LDLVNSLLKEN
-401 GADLTSGDIG
+401 GADLSSGDIG

-431 LAYPV
+431 LALPA

-441 NLNLSDKNVFKS
+441 NLNFTSKEVYKS
-453 TGETAYEYDDEGHL
+453 TGKNAFKVGALADE
-467 VYEVDASG
+467 V
-475 NTTDIPKLTGKTG
+475 
-488 TVYVITYSDSGKKNP
+488 VYVTTYTDSGEVND
-503 DGTPILNATVNRAEF
+503 DGTPVLNAKITREAFDNATMKQPPKTNAEIVPGQ
-518 DTTKMSPLPEK
+518 K
-529 AADIK
+529 
-534 TGTVYTTGD
+534 YTTGD
-543 IFKEVKLNANY
+543 TYAKTDLGTAYKAYETKLKND
-554 SAYVENLEKNKNPN
+554 NKNPN

-603 DVSAILA
+603 DVSAILKA
-610 KIAPDLDL
+610 IAPDLDL

-769 TYFHNKERLY
+769 TYFHNKEKLY

>member
-70 VLKKQQAVRTIIL
+70 VLKKQQAARTIIL
-83 VILAVALMLAPI
+83 VILAVALMLAPV

-131 ALSANKRESGYAYKL
+131 ALSADKRESGYAYKL
-146 NERVDNV
+146 NDRVDNV

-241 LTVYRRSST
+241 LTVYRPT
-250 YIGTEKYADAF
+250 KYTVADYAEAF
-261 KEGCY
+261 SAGCY
-266 VLKDGAYV
+266 VINNDGAYV

-285 QPGTIYYEKLSI
+285 QPGTIYYEQLAI
-297 ADAYKAM
+297 ADAYKKM
-304 VKDIKDSETN
+304 VSEIEESATN
-314 SSKYESDAWYNYFN
+314 ASAYESDAWYNYTN
-328 DNTEILD
+328 DITEILD
-335 TRTGKMTNYSTLRI
+335 TRTGEMTNYSTLRI

-374 NPAINKLLNGLN
+374 NPAINKLLDSLKAQQL
-386 LDGIIGLVNALLQEN
+386 LDLVNSLLKEN
-401 GADLTSGDIG
+401 SADLSSGDIG

-431 LAYPV
+431 LALPA

-441 NLNLSDKNVFKS
+441 NLDFTSKEVYKS
-453 TGETAYEYDDEGHL
+453 TGKNAFKVGATADE
-467 VYEVDASG
+467 V
-475 NTTDIPKLTGKTG
+475 
-488 TVYVITYSDSGKKNP
+488 VYVTTYKDSGEVND
-503 DGTPILNATVNRAEF
+503 DGSPVLTATITREAFDNATMKQPPKTSAEIVPGQ
-518 DTTKMSPLPEK
+518 K
-529 AADIK
+529 
-534 TGTVYTTGD
+534 YTTGD
-543 IFKEVKLNANY
+543 TYAKTKLGT
-554 SAYVENLEKNKNPN
+554 AYTAYKTKLESDNKNPN

-588 LLNLNDIIGG
+588 LLDLNDIIGG
-598 LVSGL
+598 LVPGL
-603 DVSAILA
+603 DVAGILKA
-610 KIAPDLDL
+610 IAPDLDL
-618 NAILTQILSK
+618 NAILTQILGK

-733 QLQADIAYQPEMYP
+733 QLQADIAYQPDMYP

-769 TYFHNKERLY
+769 TYFHNKEKLY

>member
-131 ALSANKRESGYAYKL
+131 ALSADKRESGYAYKL
-146 NERVDNV
+146 NDRVDNV

-241 LTVYRRSST
+241 LTVYRPT
-250 YIGTEKYADAF
+250 KYTVADYAEAF
-261 KEGCY
+261 NAGCY
-266 VLKDGAYV
+266 VIKDGAYV
-274 TMKAAGEAFCK
+274 TMKAAGEPFSK
-285 QPGTIYYEKLSI
+285 QPGTVYYETLAI
-297 ADAYKAM
+297 ADAYKKM
-304 VKDIKDSETN
+304 VSEIEESATN
-314 SSKYESDAWYNYFN
+314 ASAYASDAWYNYTN
-328 DNTEILD
+328 DITEILD

-374 NPAINKLLNGLN
+374 NPAINKLLDSLKAQQL
-386 LDGIIGLVNALLQEN
+386 LDLVNSLLKEN
-401 GADLTSGDIG
+401 GADLSSGDIG

-431 LAYPV
+431 LALPA

-441 NLNLSDKNVFKS
+441 NLNFTSKEVYKS
-453 TGETAYEYDDEGHL
+453 TGKNAFKVGATADE
-467 VYEVDASG
+467 V
-475 NTTDIPKLTGKTG
+475 
-488 TVYVITYSDSGKKNP
+488 VYVTTYTDTGEVND
-503 DGTPILNATVNRAEF
+503 DGTPVLTAKITREAFDNATMKQLPKTSAEIVPGQ
-518 DTTKMSPLPEK
+518 K
-529 AADIK
+529 
-534 TGTVYTTGD
+534 YTTGD
-543 IFKEVKLNANY
+543 TYAKTKLGT
-554 SAYVENLEKNKNPN
+554 AYTAYKTKLESDNKNPN

-588 LLNLNDIIGG
+588 LLDLNDIIGG
-598 LVSGL
+598 LVPGL
-603 DVSAILA
+603 DVAGILKA
-610 KIAPDLDL
+610 IAPDLDL
-618 NAILTQILSK
+618 NAILTQILGK

-733 QLQADIAYQPEMYP
+733 QLQADIAYQPDMYP

-769 TYFHNKERLY
+769 TYFHNKEKLY

>member
-83 VILAVALMLAPI
+83 VILAVALMLAPV

-131 ALSANKRESGYAYKL
+131 ALSADKRESGYAYKL

-189 IKVTGDNID
+189 IKVTGENIN

-203 LKAQSPYAYN
+203 LKTQSPYAYN

-241 LTVYRRSST
+241 LTVYRPT
-250 YIGTEKYADAF
+250 KYTVADYAEAF
-261 KEGCY
+261 SAGCY
-266 VLKDGAYV
+266 VIKDGAYV
-274 TMKAAGEAFCK
+274 TMKAAGETFSK
-285 QPGTIYYEKLSI
+285 QPGTVYYEKLAI
-297 ADAYKAM
+297 ADAYKKM
-304 VKDIKDSETN
+304 VSEIEESATN
-314 SSKYESDAWYNYFN
+314 ASAYESDAWYNYTN
-328 DNTEILD
+328 DITEILD

-374 NPAINKLLNGLN
+374 NPAINKLLDSLKAQQL
-386 LDGIIGLVNALLQEN
+386 LDLVNSLLKDN
-401 GADLTSGDIG
+401 DADLSSGDIG

-431 LAYPV
+431 LALPA

-441 NLNLSDKNVFKS
+441 NLDFTSKEVYKS
-453 TGETAYEYDDEGHL
+453 TGKNAFKVGALADE
-467 VYEVDASG
+467 V
-475 NTTDIPKLTGKTG
+475 
-488 TVYVITYSDSGKKNP
+488 VYVTTYTDSGEVND
-503 DGTPILNATVNRAEF
+503 DGTPVLTAKITREAFDNATMKQLPKTSAEIV
-518 DTTKMSPLPEK
+518 PEQK
-529 AADIK
+529 
-534 TGTVYTTGD
+534 YTTGD
-543 IFKEVKLNANY
+543 TYAKTKLGT
-554 SAYVENLEKNKNPN
+554 AYTAYKTKLESDNKNPN

-588 LLNLNDIIGG
+588 LLDLNDIIGG
-598 LVSGL
+598 LVPGL
-603 DVSAILA
+603 DVAGILKA
-610 KIAPDLDL
+610 IAPDLDL
-618 NAILTQILSK
+618 NAILTQILGK

-733 QLQADIAYQPEMYP
+733 QLQADIAYQPDMYP

-769 TYFHNKERLY
+769 TYFHNKEKLY

>member
-131 ALSANKRESGYAYKL
+131 ALSADKRESGYAYKL

-203 LKAQSPYAYN
+203 LQSQSPYAYN

-220 GYIFGV
+220 GYVFGV

-241 LTVYRRSST
+241 LTVYRPT
-250 YIGTEKYADAF
+250 KYTVADYAEAF
-261 KEGCY
+261 SAGCY
-266 VLKDGAYV
+266 VIKDGAYV
-274 TMKAAGEAFCK
+274 TMKAAGETFSK
-285 QPGTIYYEKLSI
+285 QPGTIYYESLSI
-297 ADAYKAM
+297 ADAYKKM
-304 VKDIKDSETN
+304 VSEIEESATN
-314 SSKYESDAWYNYFN
+314 ASAYESDAWYNYTN
-328 DNTEILD
+328 DITEILD

-374 NPAINKLLNGLN
+374 NPAINKLLDSLKAQQL
-386 LDGIIGLVNALLQEN
+386 LDLVNSLLKDN
-401 GADLTSGDIG
+401 DADLSSGDIG

-431 LAYPV
+431 LALPA

-441 NLNLSDKNVFKS
+441 NLNFTSKEVYKS
-453 TGETAYEYDDEGHL
+453 TGKNAFKVGATADE
-467 VYEVDASG
+467 V
-475 NTTDIPKLTGKTG
+475 
-488 TVYVITYSDSGKKNP
+488 VYVTTYTDTGEVND
-503 DGTPILNATVNRAEF
+503 DGTPVLTAKITREAFDNATM
-518 DTTKMSPLPEK
+518 KQPP
-529 AADIK
+529 K
-534 TGTVYTTGD
+534 TNEEIVPGQKYTTGD
-543 IFKEVKLNANY
+543 TYAKTDLGTAYTAYKTKLE
-554 SAYVENLEKNKNPN
+554 SDNKNPN

-588 LLNLNDIIGG
+588 LLDLNDIIGG
-598 LVSGL
+598 LVPGL
-603 DVSAILA
+603 DVAGILKA
-610 KIAPDLDL
+610 IAPDLDL
-618 NAILTQILSK
+618 NAILTQILGK

-701 GCALAA
+701 GCALVA

-733 QLQADIAYQPEMYP
+733 QLQADIAYQPDMYP

-769 TYFHNKERLY
+769 TYFHNKEKLY